1 MTTDAWGDRVLSRFG
16 AAAGRYDSASMLQRA
31 VAWRLAGH
39 CRRVGVP
46 KGLWVDLGSGT
57 GNLADALESHHPGQ
71 QVLRLDGSD
80 AMLRQQPPSVRT
92 QLWDLRQPLPS
103 WELSPSL
110 LASSFCLH
118 WLDCPEQ
125 RVKQWLNRLQ
135 SGGWLALALPVEG
148 CFPQWHQ
155 ASAQSGI
162 ACSALAFPH
171 HASLCGDLESKHLQF
186 TQQLHFTTSAIN
198 LPQLLKPLRRVGA
211 GSSRTQ
217 ALPVQDWRALQRC
230 WPDRDDDRR
239 LRLTWVIQLLLIR
252 R

>member
-110 LASSFCLH
+110 LASSFCCL
-118 WLDCPEQ
+118 LY
-125 RVKQWLNRLQ
+125 
-135 SGGWLALALPVEG
+135 
-148 CFPQWHQ
+148 
-155 ASAQSGI
+155 
-162 ACSALAFPH
+162 
-171 HASLCGDLESKHLQF
+171 
-186 TQQLHFTTSAIN
+186 TS
-198 LPQLLKPLRRVGA
+198 PSP
-211 GSSRTQ
+211 
-217 ALPVQDWRALQRC
+217 
-230 WPDRDDDRR
+230 RD
-239 LRLTWVIQLLLIR
+239 
-252 R
+252 